1 MPLPDFTDTG
11 DLPVG
16 VHSATLT
23 EVLNRFGAH
32 TPQRQ
37 RVAGQ
42 LELIYQLVVATE
54 RMNRFIIFGSFITSK
69 LAPADVDI
77 FIIMADNFQVSEV
90 MGDTWIVF
98 NHLIA
103 QAHFGASI
111 FWVTRRGALG
121 GVTAAIE
128 DWQIK
133 RDGTRRGIIEI
144 TSR

>member
-1 MPLPDFTDTG
+1 MRLPDFTDTG

-16 VHSATLT
+16 VHTATLA
-23 EVLNRFGAH
+23 EVLHHFGAH

-42 LELIYQLVVATE
+42 LERIYDLVAATE
-54 RMNRFIIFGSFITSK
+54 HLSQFIIFGSFVTAK
-69 LAPADVDI
+69 PAPADVDV
-77 FIIMADNFQVSEV
+77 FIIMSDNFDVSKV
-90 MGDTWIVF
+90 IGDTWVVF

-121 GVTAAIE
+121 GVAAAIE